1 MIRRPP
7 RSTRTDT
14 LFPYTTLFR
23 SPTRGP
29 SPSRSIRAST
39 MRPAST
45 SAARVSPIP
54 ASISHSAKR
63 HAGGAQQRAG
73 FEDGQ
78 ADDVRMAA
86 RQKAH
91 EHLRAALDRIAAS
104 LAHPLAAPDIP
115 VDLGI
120 GEPLERD
127 DGIGDP
133 HARASVGANDAN
145 ARQDM
150 MPPPRQQAEHPAQVG
165 LVGGFLKDAAPDR

>member
-63 HAGGAQQRAG
+63 HAGRAQQRAG
-73 FEDGQ
+73 FEDRQ

-86 RQKAH
+86 RQETH
-91 EHLRAALDRIAAS
+91 EDFGAALDRITAR
-104 LAHPLAAPDIP
+104 LAHPLAALDIP

-120 GEPLERD
+120 GEPPD
-127 DGIGDP
+127 GADGIR
-133 HARASVGANDAN
+133 H
-145 ARQDM
+145 
-150 MPPPRQQAEHPAQVG
+150 PPPREPG
-165 LVGGFLKDAAPDR
+165 